1 MQCGLPKSKSGSVQE
16 PPCKLDLLTIL
27 VQPNG
32 PVVDGVVRGGLRRA
46 GRIVGHQDPRVP
58 PAGLDKA
65 RGAVSPAA
73 ADAGREVVGPA
84 PGGAAGVA
92 VGGRA
97 IAVGEVAEVVPVE
110 LVVTGPREVQEVR
123 PDLASRGP
131 CPLSPSARAA
141 RWRRS
146 PRPSCGGAPR
156 GRSPPASRARASG
169 TCRSTWPA
177 EAPCPR

>member
-1 MQCGLPKSKSGSVQE
+1 MARS
-16 PPCKLDLLTIL
+16 LT
-27 VQPNG
+27 VSYG
-32 PVVDGVVRGGLRRA
+32 AGFGAA

-97 IAVGEVAEVVPVE
+97 IAVGEVAEV
-110 LVVTGPREVQEVR
+110 
-123 PDLASRGP
+123 
-131 CPLSPSARAA
+131 
-141 RWRRS
+141 
-146 PRPSCGGAPR
+146 
-156 GRSPPASRARASG
+156 
-169 TCRSTWPA
+169 ST
-177 EAPCPR
+177 R